1 MFYMVNDHGV
11 NLSDFLPNPKRLSQI
26 FEHPT
31 HTKEKWG
38 ETIRAEISGLFDSG
52 TYSFI
57 ENPLP
62 ADEVIPTKSSMNKKL
77 NWYGG
82 TIF

>member
-1 MFYMVNDHGV
+1 MVNDHGV

-38 ETIRAEISGLFDSG
+38 ETIRAEISGLLIVEHFHSLK
-52 TYSFI
+52 T
-57 ENPLP
+57 LCQLM
-62 ADEVIPTKSSMNKKL
+62 KSYPQNHP
-77 NWYGG
+77 
-82 TIF
+82 